1 MYPIP
6 RQVYRLPPSPP
17 PIPCPEATGFF
28 RMRAPST
35 RICLAARRT
44 LASSPFPSR
53 PPSFPFPFA
62 AAAAIRN
69 IHISSPQPAQ
79 VAPGLVSSVPPPPP
93 AAPSAYEPRPS
104 RRQRQKDLLRPPKPA
119 STSGGSTN
127 PTGKRRFWETVSVAE
142 SPSSPGNLE
151 IRLDSRKVR
160 HPVTKLPILI
170 PRSREL
176 LAHALA
182 VEWDSLLSSLEA
194 AKQHLIPLTS
204 LVCRA
209 IDIAEDDEKNR
220 AQNKAGG
227 RIREGIV
234 ATLLRY
240 LDTDTILCMAARG
253 SSENGEG
260 NHDGNDPNNYR
271 NDDGKTLRDLQEEK
285 FEEVVGP
292 LTARTWPGVKV
303 VRVLGDEGNS
313 IFPRKQEPG
322 TREVVQGWLLGLDA
336 WDLAGVERATL
347 AGKSLLTAVRLVEEW
362 RLGGQGE
369 AKFGVEEAARAV
381 SVETDWQQARW
392 GEVEDTH
399 DVEREDVRRQF
410 GSVVLLV
417 SGGKADE

>member
-1 MYPIP
+1 M
-6 RQVYRLPPSPP
+6 
-17 PIPCPEATGFF
+17 
-28 RMRAPST
+28 
-35 RICLAARRT
+35 
-44 LASSPFPSR
+44 
-53 PPSFPFPFA
+53 
-62 AAAAIRN
+62 
-69 IHISSPQPAQ
+69 
-79 VAPGLVSSVPPPPP
+79 
-93 AAPSAYEPRPS
+93 
-104 RRQRQKDLLRPPKPA
+104 
-119 STSGGSTN
+119 
-127 PTGKRRFWETVSVAE
+127 
-142 SPSSPGNLE
+142 
-151 IRLDSRKVR
+151 
-160 HPVTKLPILI
+160 I

-182 VEWDSLLSSLEA
+182 VEWDSLLSAQEA
-194 AKQHLIPLTS
+194 ARQHLIPLTS

-209 IDIAEDDEKNR
+209 IDISEDDDKK
-220 AQNKAGG
+220 NKAGASG
-227 RIREGIV
+227 SGSGSRSVGEIRESIV

-240 LDTDTILCMAARG
+240 LDTDTILCMAPH
-253 SSENGEG
+253 GEPEKEK
-260 NHDGNDPNNYR
+260 NNNSNDANSYR
-271 NDDGKTLRDLQEEK
+271 NDEGKTLRDLQEEK

-303 VRVLGDEGNS
+303 VRVLGDEGNI

-336 WDLAGVERATL
+336 WELAGVERATL

-369 AKFGVEEAARAV
+369 EKFGVEEAARAV

-417 SGGKADE
+417 GGSRKAE